1 MFVYLDETEFG
12 DGSFSGYGCL
22 VSPTRIGRAVIDE
35 ALENLRDD
43 PDRFN
48 PRQKPMDDRTLQRS
62 FFHAADD
69 SKNAHSHL
77 CRSICKHVVG
87 DYNSHIFHTG
97 AHSFSS
103 KDELY
108 DLASKLAVVG
118 LFSRSAELTFIFER
132 RGNLNVLAL
141 LSKWWPVLWFDL
153 ARNAYASPFIVKY
166 YPKVS
171 FEVLDKS
178 EPGLQVVDFMLWAA
192 QKARM
197 DDRSNWFSRL
207 PGWIRTKT
215 TAVDGGWEGESIRML
230 KPTPNPRYDI
240 EHCRFDAPK
249 FGCVEILQ
257 QFIVNVQV
265 VINKACF
272 ISDRARIEHFYS
284 DVEYL
289 CAQRVVP
296 HDPGHIKKMAVCFI
310 RLFDNIAVVS
320 EDTPFEDKTF
330 WLATRKCLALVLH
343 DGIEAW
349 VHTLRLADMRNML
362 IDQQPDCLSIGFGV
376 DPISN

>member
-192 QKARM
+192 QK
-197 DDRSNWFSRL
+197 
-207 PGWIRTKT
+207 PGWTIDLTGSL
-215 TAVDGGWEGESIRML
+215 ACPDGSG
-230 KPTPNPRYDI
+230 
-240 EHCRFDAPK
+240 PK
-249 FGCVEILQ
+249 LPLLTVVGRAKALGCL
-257 QFIVNVQV
+257 
-265 VINKACF
+265 
-272 ISDRARIEHFYS
+272 S
-284 DVEYL
+284 
-289 CAQRVVP
+289 
-296 HDPGHIKKMAVCFI
+296 
-310 RLFDNIAVVS
+310 
-320 EDTPFEDKTF
+320 
-330 WLATRKCLALVLH
+330 
-343 DGIEAW
+343 
-349 VHTLRLADMRNML
+349 LRLTL
-362 IDQQPDCLSIGFGV
+362 VTILSIVGLMLRSLGV
-376 DPISN
+376 